1 MQGKNLDLLVAACLL
16 FGILW
21 WSFIG
26 HGSRMLERLSKDASQ
41 LHEDMILQL
50 HQMQDT
56 VRYTFF
62 ECFLALAG
70 KYYAFQIGYYTIR
83 LQIFRIST
91 VLLLVILADCFHG
104 LPMR

>member
-1 MQGKNLDLLVAACLL
+1 MRKGSFFTCVLSVVWNLMVV
-16 FGILW
+16 FM
-21 WSFIG
+21 G

-62 ECFLALAG
+62 ECFLALSG
-70 KYYAFQIGYYTIR
+70 KFYPFQKDLNYVATSEVSR
-83 LQIFRIST
+83 LFLCHGFANGIPISP
-91 VLLLVILADCFHG
+91 L
-104 LPMR
+104 RS